1 MDFPS
6 ESICKLDAA
15 FFTADC
21 QIVKYYCIMKQLYP
35 VLQALVYEF
44 HDGVEDAIYRFLKLQ
59 DSNSADG
66 CSEPTYSDRVPR
78 PTVVGTG
85 PGVYETRRWW
95 IIESV
100 SNNLERYSN
109 AIAEECEALLSSC
122 QPGGYQDIPISSSE
136 QQIDAWRVFYLM
148 EEGVWDTT
156 NCNRCPILASL
167 LQNNLRGKLC
177 DCSFGYAYF
186 SRLQPGAQI
195 APHFGPTNFKLRLQ
209 LPLLLPSQR
218 SVLSESDS
226 ASAFFSGCFI
236 QCGGARREYHPGK
249 ALIFDDSFSHFV
261 VNQSTHERVVLI
273 VDIWHPQLT
282 SGGISVLN
290 SHFNPVETRIDDG
303 HFPEGYF
310 SIQRP
315 GIGSREY
322 DYLIKALCIGDN
334 NAGKSSFVLRFA
346 DDVFYE
352 GYMSTIGVD
361 FKIRT
366 LSVKNKK
373 VKVQIW
379 DTAGPERF
387 KTITSSYY
395 KGAHVIFTFID
406 TTDQE
411 SLSK

>member
-1 MDFPS
+1 MDFPFK
-6 ESICKLDAA
+6 SICKLDAA
-15 FFTADC
+15 FSTADS
-21 QIVKYYCIMKQLYP
+21 QIVKYYSIMKQLYP

-44 HDGVEDAIYRFLKLQ
+44 HDGVEDAIYHFLKLQ
-59 DSNSADG
+59 HSDSAEGS
-66 CSEPTYSDRVPR
+66 SESTYSDRVPR

-100 SNNLERYSN
+100 SNNLERFSD

-122 QPGGYQDIPISSSE
+122 HPGGYQDIPISSSD
-136 QQIDAWRVFYLM
+136 QQKDAWRVFYLM

-156 NCNRCPILASL
+156 NCNQCPILTSL

-218 SVLSESDS
+218 SAVMSDTDVE
-226 ASAFFSGCFI
+226 FFSGCFI
-236 QCGGARREYHPGK
+236 QCGGARREYHQGK
-249 ALIFDDSFSHFV
+249 AMIFDDSFSHFV
-261 VNQSTHERVVLI
+261 VNQSTNDRVVLI

-282 SGGISVLN
+282 SSAISVIN

-303 HFPEGYF
+303 HFPAGYF
-310 SIQRP
+310 PLQRSV
-315 GIGSREY
+315 IGSYEY

-346 DDVFYE
+346 DDVFY
-352 GYMSTIGVD
+352 GSYMTTIGVD
-361 FKIRT
+361 FKIRE
-366 LSVKNKK
+366 LIVKNKK

-379 DTAGPERF
+379 DIAGPERF
-387 KTITSSYY
+387 RTITSSYY
-395 KGAHVIFTFID
+395 KGAHVIFIFID

-411 SLSK
+411 SLGM

>member
-1 MDFPS
+1 MDFPFK
-6 ESICKLDAA
+6 SICKLDAA
-15 FFTADC
+15 FSTADW
-21 QIVKYYCIMKQLYP
+21 QIVKFYSIMKQLYP

-44 HDGVEDAIYRFLKLQ
+44 HDGVEDAIYHFLKLQ
-59 DSNSADG
+59 HSDSAEGS
-66 CSEPTYSDRVPR
+66 SESTYSDRVPR

-100 SNNLERYSN
+100 SNNLERFSD

-122 QPGGYQDIPISSSE
+122 HPGGYQDIPISSSD
-136 QQIDAWRVFYLM
+136 QQKDAWRVFYLM

-156 NCNRCPILASL
+156 NCNQCPILTSL

-218 SVLSESDS
+218 SVMSDTD
-226 ASAFFSGCFI
+226 AEFFSGCFI

-261 VNQSTHERVVLI
+261 VNQSTNDRVVLI

-282 SGGISVLN
+282 SSAISVIN

-303 HFPEGYF
+303 HFPAGYF
-310 SIQRP
+310 PLQRSV
-315 GIGSREY
+315 IGSYKY
-322 DYLIKALCIGDN
+322 DYLIKILCIGDN

-346 DDVFYE
+346 DDVFY
-352 GYMSTIGVD
+352 GSYMSTIGVD
-361 FKIRT
+361 FKIRE
-366 LSVKNKK
+366 LIVKNKK

-379 DTAGPERF
+379 DIAGPERF
-387 KTITSSYY
+387 RTITSSYY
-395 KGAHVIFTFID
+395 KGAHVIFIFID

-411 SLSK
+411 SLGM